1 MLKNILLNTKPL
13 HSMNFEVR
21 LPAIFVAD
29 SFIIS
34 ITLRVMHSSGQA
46 ELERLDITK
55 KEPPD
60 YVY

>member
-1 MLKNILLNTKPL
+1 MYPFTRHVLSLGG
-13 HSMNFEVR
+13 R
-21 LPAIFVAD
+21 

-60 YVY
+60 YVH